1 MKTETND
8 KSRRNKWVAI
18 ALIVT
23 LVIILGSVLLINFM
37 AEPYLESRLES
48 EFSTFT
54 NQDATLD
61 LSEVDIG
68 LFPVSLVVEGISLS
82 PGDNATDRMKEHP
95 VLKSTIE
102 SISVSNI
109 SWWKLATSGNITIDE
124 AIITGADFYFNPGLS
139 ERFSGSGEEGEES
152 DQSRSIKLQSFSIS
166 GSSLNI
172 YNEDLTTVKT
182 EIDGAD
188 FSASGL
194 NLSQGDIEMA
204 DRFEDLEFEID
215 SASHF
220 TDNGYYWA
228 EFTQIAFDTESGD
241 FLTEGFTLIPQLS
254 PQELPRQIGHEV
266 DHLDIES
273 GSVRLSGLDVPGWLQ
288 DRRINAKSITF
299 ENPEIRISRDKNP
312 PDKPKEPRQLF
323 NTKFANLPYSVSLDT
338 LSIKNGFISYREWK
352 ENQDSSGTVFFD
364 SVEIQ
369 MTDIQNSKPDET
381 IKADASTLFMNESK
395 LTVQFDFSLDDDG
408 AQTITG
414 QMDSLNLELLNPVLA
429 PLAFVRIDD
438 GVIHS
443 LSFNFELNETAASGE
458 FLSLYDDFS
467 MSLLSK
473 DNLEETTGNR
483 IVSFLANN
491 IQIQSSNKEPD
502 PRTGEISYEKEV
514 GQSTVNYW
522 WKSLRSG
529 IKDLVQRI

>member
-1 MKTETND
+1 M
-8 KSRRNKWVAI
+8 
-18 ALIVT
+18 
-23 LVIILGSVLLINFM
+23 IILGSVLLINFM
-37 AEPYLESRLES
+37 AEPYLESRLQS
-48 EFSTFT
+48 DFSTFT

-61 LSEVDIG
+61 LSELDIG
-68 LFPVSLVVEGISLS
+68 LFPLSLVVEGISLS

-102 SISVSNI
+102 SISISNI
-109 SWWKLATSGNITIDE
+109 SWWNLATSGNITLDE
-124 AIITGADFYFNPGLS
+124 AIITGADLYFNPGLS
-139 ERFSGSGEEGEES
+139 ERFSGSGEES
-152 DQSRSIKLQSFSIS
+152 DQSRSITLQSFSIS

-172 YNEDLTTVKT
+172 YDEDLTTVKT

-194 NLSQGDIEMA
+194 NLSQGKVEMA
-204 DRFEDLEFEID
+204 DRFENFEFEID
-215 SASHF
+215 SVSHF
-220 TDNGYYWA
+220 TDNGYYLA
-228 EFTQIAFDTESGD
+228 ELTQIAFDTESGD

-273 GSVRLSGLDVPGWLQ
+273 GSIRLSSLDVPGWLE
-288 DRRINAKSITF
+288 DRRISAKSITVK
-299 ENPEIRISRDKNP
+299 NPGVRISRDKNP
-312 PDKPKEPRQLF
+312 PDKPEEPRQLF

-338 LSIKNGFISYREWK
+338 LSINDGYISYREWK

-369 MTDIQNSKPDET
+369 MTDIQNSKPDQT

-414 QMDSLNLELLNPVLA
+414 RMDGLDLQILNPVLA

-438 GVIHS
+438 GIIQS
-443 LSFNFELNETAASGE
+443 MSFNFELNDTSSSGD
-458 FLSLYDDFS
+458 FICLYDDFS
-467 MSLLSK
+467 MSLLSE
-473 DNLEETTGNR
+473 DNLEENTGNR

-491 IQIQSSNKEPD
+491 LQIQSSNQEPD

-529 IKDLVQRI
+529 IKDLVQRL